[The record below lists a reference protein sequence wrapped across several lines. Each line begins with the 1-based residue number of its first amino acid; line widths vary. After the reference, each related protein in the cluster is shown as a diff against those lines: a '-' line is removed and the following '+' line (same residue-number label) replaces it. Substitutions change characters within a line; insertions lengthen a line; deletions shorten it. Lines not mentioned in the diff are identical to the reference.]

1 VLEALATHPGYIV
14 LALDVE
20 QAVEF
25 GALAAVRDPM
35 DRLILAAAR
44 VVQARLV
51 SSDESLEG
59 YGVERVWD

>member
-1 VLEALATHPGYIV
+1 MSLPAGV

-20 QAVEF
+20 QALEF

-44 VVQARLV
+44 AMGSRLV
-51 SSDESLEG
+51 SSHGALEG
-59 YGVERVWD
+59 HGVERIWD